1 MDLGITGFDG
11 WELLGSGDGRKLERF
26 GTLVLD
32 RPCPQAIWPQAD
44 PSRWKKAHAAF
55 ARRESGQ
62 GDWTRLAGAEE
73 SWRASWRD
81 LRFELRLTGFG
92 NVGLFPEHAGHWEW
106 MRALLG
112 ARPGAR
118 VLNLFGY
125 TGGASLACAAAGAEV
140 THVDSA
146 RSVNGWAASNAALS
160 APLSGSIR
168 TLAEDALKFVRR
180 EARRESRYDGII
192 LDPPTFGRGAKGE
205 VWKIERDLWPLLDAC
220 ASLLSE
226 RPLFSLLTAHSP
238 GVTPR
243 ILEAAVAG
251 LGAPRGIAFG
261 EMLLEGSG
269 PPLPAG
275 AYARAEY

>member
-1 MDLGITGFDG
+1 MDLRIGPFEG

-26 GTLVLD
+26 GEIVLD

-44 PSRWKKAHAAF
+44 PPAWERADAAF

-62 GDWTRLAGAEE
+62 GDWSKLPGAKE
-73 SWRASWRD
+73 SWRAAWRD

-106 MRALLG
+106 MRALL
-112 ARPGAR
+112 AERPGAR

-146 RSVNGWAASNAALS
+146 RSVNGWAAANAALTP
-160 APLSGSIR
+160 ALPGAIR

-180 EARRESRYDGII
+180 EARRGSRYDGII
-192 LDPPTFGRGAKGE
+192 LDPPTFGRGTKGE
-205 VWKIERDLWPLLDAC
+205 VWKIERDLWPLLEGC
-220 ASLLSE
+220 ARLLSDA
-226 RPLFSLLTAHSP
+226 PVFALLTAHSP

-243 ILEAAVAG
+243 ILEAG
-251 LGAPRGIAFG
+251 LARLGGPGRVELG
-261 EMLLEGSG
+261 EMLLTGAG